1 MPINRESMQVFQVSK
16 SSSEKNSRILRL
28 VRGEKEVENEISLT
42 TDDIVGSYVCV
53 KEGEKFGL
61 LMLTLLIKN
70 LKIFLF
76 AFYTRLG
83 CKKMYW
89 FPQDE
94 CEQILDVFPHP
105 KLIDGSHLRYMFEV
119 NSLIALMN

>member
-1 MPINRESMQVFQVSK
+1 MFVLKR
-16 SSSEKNSRILRL
+16 
-28 VRGEKEVENEISLT
+28 
-42 TDDIVGSYVCV
+42 
-53 KEGEKFGL
+53 GEKFGL

-94 CEQILDVFPHP
+94 REQCLGVLPHP
-105 KLIDGSHLRYMFEV
+105 KLIGGSRLRYMFEA